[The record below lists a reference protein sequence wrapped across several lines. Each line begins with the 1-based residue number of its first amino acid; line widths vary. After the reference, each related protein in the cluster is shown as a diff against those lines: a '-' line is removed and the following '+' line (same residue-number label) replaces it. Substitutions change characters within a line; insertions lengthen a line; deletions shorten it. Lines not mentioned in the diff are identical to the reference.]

1 MAAQIFNLGKL
12 RFFYKGAWSNA
23 TTYQTND
30 IVTFG
35 ANLYV
40 YINTAPSSGNAVTDT
55 VYWAVILEGFKYR
68 GTYSSLTTYLLGES
82 VTFGGILYRS
92 TATSQ
97 ANVPPPGGTWTAL
110 SEGFQFEGSYS
121 AGTTYQKNDVVTYDG
136 QVWIAL
142 QTTTGNIPESGF
154 NWQLLVPG
162 TYPGLAGNSGSILT
176 TDGSAVSWTDNLDE
190 LIINTKITLP
200 EGGTFVGSGAEDFSG
215 ALEGNLTDPVAVFNI
230 DGGASSFAQLA
241 FRNEESTSSTDII
254 AYMDNGNDSNGWIG
268 MGIAGSNF
276 DDELYGITGPG
287 DGYIFHETVDSNY
300 SGNLVFA
307 TGAAGSENK
316 IVFAAGGFDSGLT
329 QMEITPDLNVHI
341 EIDTPSTSPSTGALT
356 VVGGVGIQGDVNI
369 AGNITFGGTNTSVST
384 SNLSVSDPVIFIGT
398 GNGADTVDLG
408 IIGEYAITVSPIT
421 ATITNKALTS
431 NVVTLTTSSAH
442 TYLPGDWVVITDVD
456 ATFNGT
462 YQIIATP
469 LSTTFTYAKEAG
481 NVSSTAVSPT
491 GTASVS
497 ARRKF
502 YGVSRDATDGIIK
515 FFTGATTK
523 PTTTVNFSEA
533 GLTYASVVTGDLAVN
548 DNKFTV
554 NSTTGNTNIAGDLT
568 VATNKFTVTSAGAV
582 TLANDLDG
590 GDKGYTKFH
599 SKVNAL
605 GTTGGNISINIGTAP
620 VTTFT
625 PNANSTITFTGFPAA
640 GYAAYWE
647 VEVIAPQSFVVTFSG
662 VTWNGGTAISAQTGT
677 KKTVFAFR
685 TRDGGSTIYGATTF
699 GDIA

>member
-1 MAAQIFNLGKL
+1 VAAQIFNLGKL
-12 RFFYKGAWSNA
+12 RFFYKGAWSNS

-40 YINTAPSSGNAVTDT
+40 YVNTAPASGNAVTDT

-68 GTYSSLTTYLLGES
+68 GAYSNLTTYLLGES
-82 VTFGGILYRS
+82 VTSGGILYRS

-97 ANVPPPGGTWTAL
+97 SNVPPPGGTWTAL

-142 QTTTGNIPESGF
+142 QGTTGNAPAAGLF
-154 NWQLLVPG
+154 WQLLVPG
-162 TYPGLAGNSGSILT
+162 TFPNLGGNAGKILT
-176 TDGSAVSWTDNLDE
+176 TDGSAVSWTNNLDNL
-190 LIINTKITLP
+190 LINTEITTP
-200 EGGTFVGSGAEDFSG
+200 AGGTYVGSLAENFSTT
-215 ALEGNLTDPVAVFNI
+215 ATLTDPALVVAI
-230 DGGASSFAQLA
+230 DGGASSFAQVA
-241 FRNEESTSSTDII
+241 FTNKESTSSTDLIL
-254 AYMDNGNDSNGWIG
+254 YMDNGNDSVGWVG

-276 DDELYGITGPG
+276 DDTTYGITGPG
-287 DGYIFHETVDSNY
+287 DGYIFHDTKDNNY
-300 SGNLVFA
+300 DGNLVFA
-307 TGAAGSENK
+307 TGDSGAQNK
-316 IVFAAGGFDSGLT
+316 IIFAAGGFASGNT
-329 QMEITPDLNVHI
+329 QMEITPDVNVHI
-341 EIDTPSTSPSTGALT
+341 EIPTPSTSPTTGALT
-356 VVGGVGIQGDVNI
+356 IVGGVGIQGDVNI

-384 SNLSVSDPVIFIGT
+384 SNLSVSDPFIFV
-398 GNGADTVDLG
+398 GNANAADTLDLG
-408 IIGEYAITVSPIT
+408 LVGEYAVSVSAIVRSVN
-421 ATITNKALTS
+421 NKALTS
-431 NVVTLTTSSAH
+431 NVATLTTSAAH
-442 TYLPGDWVVITDVD
+442 TYLVGDWVVVTGVD

-462 YQIIATP
+462 YQITAV
-469 LSTTFTYAKEAG
+469 TTDTFSYAKTAG
-481 NVSSTAVSPT
+481 NVSSTAVSPV
-491 GTASVS
+491 GSASVS

-502 YGVSRDATDGIIK
+502 AGIVRDATDGIYK
-515 FFTGATTK
+515 LFTGATTK
-523 PTTTVNFSEA
+523 PATTVNFAEA
-533 GLTYASVVTGDLAVN
+533 GLALGALTVGDFVVGTN
-548 DNKFTV
+548 QFTA
-554 NSTTGNTNIAGDLT
+554 NATTGNTNVAGTFT
-568 VATNKFTVTSAGAV
+568 VATNKFSVTSAGAV
-582 TLANDLDG
+582 TLAGDVDG

-605 GTTGGNISINIGTAP
+605 GTTGGNISVNVGTAP

-647 VEVIAPQSFVVTFSG
+647 VEVIAPQSFTVTFSG
-662 VTWNGGTAISAQTGT
+662 VTWNGGSAIAAQTGT

>member
-68 GTYSSLTTYLLGES
+68 GSYSSLTTYLLGES
-82 VTFGGILYRS
+82 VNFGGILYRS

-97 ANVPPPGGTWTAL
+97 TNVAPPGATWTAL

-142 QTTTGNIPESGF
+142 QSTIGNTPSTGLY
-154 NWQLLVPG
+154 WQLLVPG
-162 TYPGLAGNSGSILT
+162 TFPNLAGNSGKILT
-176 TDGSAVSWTDNLDE
+176 TDGTAVSWTDNLDN
-190 LIINTKITLP
+190 LIINTEITMP
-200 EGGTFVGSGAEDFSG
+200 EGGTYIGTAAEAFSTTQ
-215 ALEGNLTDPVAVFNI
+215 ANLTDPALVVAI
-230 DGGASSFAQLA
+230 DGGVSSYAQIA
-241 FRNEESTSSTDII
+241 FTNQESTSSTDLIL
-254 AYMDNGNDSNGWIG
+254 YMNNGNDSNGWMG
-268 MGIAGSNF
+268 MGITGSNF
-276 DDELYGITGPG
+276 DDTTYGITGPG
-287 DGYIFHETVDSNY
+287 DGYIFHDTLNDTY
-300 SGNLVFA
+300 TGNMVFA
-307 TGAAGSENK
+307 TGSSGSDNK
-316 IVFAAGGFDSGLT
+316 IIFAAGGYSSGNT
-329 QMEITPDLNVHI
+329 QMEITPDVNVHI
-341 EIDTPSTSPSTGALT
+341 EIPTASTSATTGALT

-384 SNLSVSDPVIFIGT
+384 SNLSVSDPLIFVGT
-398 GNGADTVDLG
+398 ANAADTLDLG
-408 IIGEYAITVSPIT
+408 LTGEYAVTVSPIT
-421 ATITNKALTS
+421 ATVNNKALTS
-431 NVVTLTTSSAH
+431 NVATLTTSSAH
-442 TYLPGDWVVITDVD
+442 TYLVGDWVVVTDVD

-462 YQIIATP
+462 YQITAVT
-469 LSTTFTYAKEAG
+469 STTFSYAKTAA
-481 NVSSTAVSPT
+481 NVTSAAVSPT
-491 GTASVS
+491 GSASVS

-502 YGVSRDATDGIIK
+502 VGVVRDATDGVVK

-533 GLTYASVVTGDLAVN
+533 GLTLAPVTTGDFVVGS
-548 DNKFTV
+548 NKFTA
-554 NSTTGNTNIAGDLT
+554 NATSGNTNVAGDFT

-590 GDKGYTKFH
+590 GDKGYTKLH

-605 GTTGGNISINIGTAP
+605 GTTGGNVSINIGTAP
-620 VTTFT
+620 VTTIT
-625 PNANSTITFTGFPAA
+625 PNATTTITFTGFPAS

-647 VEVIAPQSFVVTFSG
+647 VEVISPGSNTVTFNNIA
-662 VTWNGGTAISAQTGT
+662 WNGGSPIIAQTGT

-685 TRDGGSTIYGATTF
+685 TRDGGTTIYGATTF